1 MLVYKFERRK
11 TMINL
16 YLLYVHAKFMKLGMR
31 ASHVI
36 SDLFVKWHIQLL
48 LILAVIP
55 FLSLAMLEF

>member
-1 MLVYKFERRK
+1 
-11 TMINL
+11 MINL